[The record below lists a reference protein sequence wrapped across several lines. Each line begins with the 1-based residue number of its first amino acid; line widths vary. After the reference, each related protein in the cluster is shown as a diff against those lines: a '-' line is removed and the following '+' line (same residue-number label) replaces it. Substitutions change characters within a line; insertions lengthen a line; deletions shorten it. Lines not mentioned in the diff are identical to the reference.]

1 MSGHSRKLWLLGFS
15 IVPLSLCTVLVLR
28 PRESDAAVE
37 VAVSAELP
45 AVPRGVEVLT
55 RGPIHEAYASL
66 TADPVPTKPV
76 PKCPPRALEEM
87 PPDEQPEGNVIWI
100 GGYWA
105 YDDDRNDFL
114 WVSGTW
120 RTPPPGKR
128 WIAGYWKEQGSDWQ
142 WVPGFW
148 AAAAEREEAA
158 QQITYLPEPPKTPEL
173 APPGDPPAA
182 DSFYVPGNY
191 VWADTDY
198 RWRAGYWARVQ
209 PGYVWVSSHY
219 RWTPSGYIYISGYW
233 DLALSRR
240 GVLFAPIIVD
250 PLRVETRFVYTPAFV
265 VRDTV
270 VVDALFVR
278 PTTCH
283 YYFGDYY
290 GASYSRLGFETSIVY
305 SRRRYE
311 PVFVYA
317 SYEHRSEPN
326 WVSLQVN
333 INLGRH
339 EGRAPLPPR
348 TLNQQ
353 ILVQKNVTN
362 ITNVTNV
369 TNVTNI
375 KNVQNTTMVTSV
387 AQVKKEKGIR
397 TVALDQKQ
405 RQKATSSRLLFSR

>member
-1 MSGHSRKLWLLGFS
+1 MSDRSRKLWLLALS
-15 IVPLSLCTVLVLR
+15 ILPISLGTALVLK
-28 PRESDAAVE
+28 PRDTRAGVE

-76 PKCPPRALEEM
+76 AKAPPRPLEEM
-87 PPDEQPEGNVIWI
+87 PPDEQPEGNVVWI

-105 YDDDRNDFL
+105 YDDDRSDFL

-128 WIAGYWKEQGSDWQ
+128 WIAGYWRDQGDQWQ

-148 AAAAEREEAA
+148 AAAEREEAA
-158 QQITYLPEPPKTPEL
+158 QQITYLPSPPAPPEV
-173 APPGDPPAA
+173 AAPGDPPTA
-182 DSFYVPGNY
+182 DSFYVPGNW
-191 VWADTDY
+191 VWADAGY
-198 RWRAGYWARVQ
+198 RWRAGYWARGQ
-209 PGYVWVSSHY
+209 PGYVWLSSHY
-219 RWTPSGYIYISGYW
+219 RWTPSGYSYVAGYW

-278 PTTCH
+278 PATCH

-290 GASYSRLGFETSIVY
+290 GVTYS
-305 SRRRYE
+305 
-311 PVFVYA
+311 
-317 SYEHRSEPN
+317 
-326 WVSLQVN
+326 
-333 INLGRH
+333 
-339 EGRAPLPPR
+339 
-348 TLNQQ
+348 
-353 ILVQKNVTN
+353 
-362 ITNVTNV
+362 
-369 TNVTNI
+369 
-375 KNVQNTTMVTSV
+375 
-387 AQVKKEKGIR
+387 
-397 TVALDQKQ
+397 
-405 RQKATSSRLLFSR
+405 